1 MRVEGIVK
9 RGSTRRIFE
18 PFVSSVVVNVAAV
31 VVIGA
36 AVVVIVVA
44 VVVES
49 LVGLAKGRPPD
60 VGQRKL
66 VSFTANANEQ
76 ELFGVESPSEESHCS
91 FPLWALRSCLPL
103 VPYAALSYCLGLSD
117 VVHLGHLHVDDKLE

>member
-1 MRVEGIVK
+1 MFVTSLWSMLLFSIGSSCTLVEVK
-9 RGSTRRIFE
+9 TISFSSSSITIGVSVLAISSREYSTYLLWHPRFE

-49 LVGLAKGRPPD
+49 LVGLAK
-60 VGQRKL
+60 RKL

-76 ELFGVESPSEESHCS
+76 VNGKCQET
-91 FPLWALRSCLPL
+91 
-103 VPYAALSYCLGLSD
+103 
-117 VVHLGHLHVDDKLE
+117 

>member
-1 MRVEGIVK
+1 R
-9 RGSTRRIFE
+9 FE

-31 VVIGA
+31 VAIGA
-36 AVVVIVVA
+36 AVVVIVAA

-49 LVGLAKGRPPD
+49 LVGLAKGRPAVIPPD

-76 ELFGVESPSEESHCS
+76 VNGT
-91 FPLWALRSCLPL
+91 
-103 VPYAALSYCLGLSD
+103 
-117 VVHLGHLHVDDKLE
+117 